1 MNAAVRGLVFTGLVV
16 GTCYGQTPTTPPQ
29 RVTSPEIHGDHT
41 VTFRII
47 APKAE
52 TVQLT
57 GEFLEAA
64 VLLTKDESGVW
75 SVTVGPVEPETYE
88 YEFRVDG
95 VPLVDIGNPAVK
107 YNSTP
112 GIVSSLLSVSGDEP
126 RFFDAR
132 AVPHGAVDV
141 RWYESASVETIRRI
155 HVYTPPDYDE
165 GSTRY
170 PVLYLL
176 HGASGD
182 DGSWM
187 SLGGTNL
194 ILDNLIAANEVD
206 PMIVVMP
213 FGYAYRPGS
222 VDRER
227 QRMGFARDLLEDVVP
242 FVEANYRVV
251 ADREHRAIAGLSM
264 GGGQALRIG
273 LNNLDRF
280 SHVAGFSSAVGD
292 PSDTFVGLVANAEA
306 SNEQLRLLWLACG
319 TDDRLFA
326 RSKQLSEFLAANGV
340 STRFEPPRGR
350 IRGSSGADTCTSWHL
365 FCFRRS
371 EHVLEAACRRDTRVM
386 QT

>member
-1 MNAAVRGLVFTGLVV
+1 MNAGVRWLVLAALFV
-16 GTCYGQTPTTPPQ
+16 GTVYGQVPTAPPR
-29 RVTSPEIHGDHT
+29 RVASPEIRADRT

-47 APKAE
+47 AQKAE
-52 TVQLT
+52 TVELT

-75 SVTVGPVEPETYE
+75 SVTLGPIEPETYE

-112 GIVSSLLSVSGDEP
+112 GIVSSLLSVPGDEP

-132 AVPHGAVDV
+132 PVPHGAVDV
-141 RWYESASVETIRRI
+141 RWYESASVETTRRL
-155 HVYTPPDYDE
+155 HVYTPPEYDE
-165 GSTRY
+165 SSTRY

-187 SLGGTNL
+187 SLGGANL
-194 ILDNLIAANEVD
+194 ILDNLIATNEMD

-222 VDRER
+222 VDRQR
-227 QRMGFARDLLEDVVP
+227 QRTGFARDLLEDIVP

-264 GGGQALRIG
+264 GGGQALTIG
-273 LNNLDRF
+273 LNNLDGF

-292 PSDTFVGLVANAEA
+292 PKDAFGDLVMNAEA

-319 TDDRLFA
+319 TDDGLFT
-326 RSKQLSEFLAANGV
+326 RSKQLSEFLVTNGIEH
-340 STRFEPPRGR
+340 TFRATE
-350 IRGSSGADTCTSWHL
+350 GAHTWI
-365 FCFRRS
+365 
-371 EHVLEAACRRDTRVM
+371 A
-386 QT
+386 